1 MEFSPFGRQENNLNT
16 NQRMEVV
23 ISSDEIM
30 NLLAISEHKYA
41 NALEDLRA
49 GNKNDLDYLIEMQAN
64 LLAWKEKFKEIG
76 VADMHDEEV
85 SRQVNARLYELSE
98 EFEKLEES
106 K

>member
-1 MEFSPFGRQENNLNT
+1 
-16 NQRMEVV
+16 
-23 ISSDEIM
+23 
-30 NLLAISEHKYA
+30 
-41 NALEDLRA
+41 
-49 GNKNDLDYLIEMQAN
+49 MQAN